1 MPEVTAASAAPADG
15 TRKRSR
21 SPSDSDLHKT
31 HKRAN
36 TGAPTSSQTAD
47 ESTRV
52 HESSTSA
59 SGSVPTSRV
68 AALNDVPM
76 SDAPSNS
83 ADTAA
88 STPTATAGAAATDDA
103 KPDNTKSET
112 GSSQTGAGQ
121 MVGSTAAGP
130 TSASS
135 TDGGPSTP
143 SAMIHMR
150 CLIVTQD
157 ASIIIGRG
165 GKHVNEIREKSGAR
179 VIVSESIPGNPE
191 RILNVSGPLDAVS
204 KVNTPSYSNA
214 SQSI

>member
-1 MPEVTAASAAPADG
+1 MPEAAAASTAPADG
-15 TRKRSR
+15 NRKRSR
-21 SPSDSDLHKT
+21 SASDSDQHKI

-47 ESTRV
+47 ESTRA
-52 HESSTSA
+52 HESLVSA
-59 SGSVPTSRV
+59 SESVPTARA

-76 SDAPSNS
+76 SDAPYNG
-83 ADTAA
+83 DTAA
-88 STPTATAGAAATDDA
+88 STPTATAAAVADDA
-103 KPDNTKSET
+103 KHDASKSET
-112 GSSQTGAGQ
+112 DSSQAGSGQ
-121 MVGSTAAGP
+121 MSGSTAAGP

-135 TDGGPSTP
+135 TGAGSQTP

-191 RILNVSGPLDAVS
+191 RILNVSGALDAVS
-204 KVNTPSYSNA
+204 KVCLLIVPTSPTP
-214 SQSI
+214 I